1 MQSTIDNKTKCL
13 SMYKKGQLCFK
24 STTLCFKPQLHSS
37 KMPGQEYRIFF
48 FFLRKFKFGQ
58 QWGPKAP
65 AELMGS
71 SWGCKRF
78 QHELLHCG
86 CDFRYP
92 PKWLQFNHKEL
103 AF

>member
-37 KMPGQEYRIFF
+37 EMPGQEYRFF

-58 QWGPKAP
+58 QWGQKAP
-65 AELMGS
+65 A
-71 SWGCKRF
+71 
-78 QHELLHCG
+78 
-86 CDFRYP
+86 
-92 PKWLQFNHKEL
+92 L
-103 AF
+103 AHGEQLGMQALST

>member
-48 FFLRKFKFGQ
+48 FFKKIQVWPTVGSK
-58 QWGPKAP
+58 GPSRAHGEQLGMQ
-65 AELMGS
+65 ALS
-71 SWGCKRF
+71 T
-78 QHELLHCG
+78 
-86 CDFRYP
+86 
-92 PKWLQFNHKEL
+92 
-103 AF
+103 